1 MYLSHNYQEYIKLLY
16 YVLLNPIMSMI
27 YLLHEAREK
36 LRPHVNDI
44 LQVQVGFDC
53 LLNKGIM
60 ILILILLCE
69 GLRSWHQQFYS

>member
-1 MYLSHNYQEYIKLLY
+1 MDLSHNYQEYIILLY

-36 LRPHVNDI
+36 LRPRVNDI

-60 ILILILLCE
+60 ILILILLFE
-69 GLRSWHQQFYS
+69 GLRSWHQQF